1 VTLQAIAAGALVAV
15 ALIANGCSRSDP
27 EQELRSTIAAMA
39 RAVEQRE
46 PANFLDA
53 VADDFARESGAFGKL
68 DARRVLAGAYMRN
81 EKITVSA
88 VITEI
93 RVDGDRASARV
104 RVFATGSAG
113 LLPERGQT
121 WDFDSAWRREKGRW
135 KVVNAEWR
143 EGL

>member
-1 VTLQAIAAGALVAV
+1 MRAIAGGVLIAV
-15 ALIANGCSRSDP
+15 ALLANGCSRSDP

-39 RAVEQRE
+39 SAVEQRE

-53 VADDFARESGAFGKL
+53 VADDFSRESGAFGKQ
-68 DARRVLAGAYMRN
+68 DARRVLAGVYVRN

-88 VITEI
+88 VVTEVRI
-93 RVDGDRASARV
+93 DGDRASARV
-104 RVFATGSAG
+104 KVFATGGAG

-121 WDFDSAWRREKGRW
+121 WDFDTTWRRDSGRW
-135 KVVNAEWR
+135 KVFNAEWS

>member
-1 VTLQAIAAGALVAV
+1 MRAIAAGVLVAV
-15 ALIANGCSRSDP
+15 ALSGSGCSRSDP

-39 RAVEQRE
+39 RAVESRE
-46 PANFLDA
+46 PSTFLDA
-53 VADDFARESGAFGKL
+53 VTDDFARESGAFGKL

-88 VITEI
+88 VVTEVRI
-93 RVDGDRASARV
+93 DGDRASARV
-104 RVFATGSAG
+104 KVFATGGAG

-135 KVVNAEWR
+135 KVFNAEWR
-143 EGL
+143 EGF